1 MRPGIT
7 DSAIKGI
14 IAVFIILKDY
24 VKLWMAHMDFIKG
37 NGRRFDLFIDFVIP
51 FIYATESV
59 LYARYEKEK

>member
-24 VKLWMAHMDFIKG
+24 VKLWIAHMDFIKG
-37 NGRRFDLFIDFVIP
+37 NGRRFDLFIDFVI
-51 FIYATESV
+51 S
-59 LYARYEKEK
+59 LYLCNRISALRAV